1 MKTTKDIK
9 YLAQCLAHSKHSVKV
24 SFCFYH
30 DLKDGIY
37 DKYMTNQIIGK
48 AAR

>member
-1 MKTTKDIK
+1 MGLLKSTKDIK

-30 DLKDGIY
+30 DLKD
-37 DKYMTNQIIGK
+37 NQQMLNKGWNI
-48 AAR
+48 